1 MSAGEEITVSKLDS
15 GTGTLG
21 KAMDVV
27 DAIATA
33 PRPMRF
39 RDLAAHINQPRGT
52 LHRQVSNLIDEG
64 LLEVRPDQTY
74 GLGIRLLRL
83 AAQSWSGSQFRI
95 VADPHLRQLHL
106 QTAET
111 VHLGVLRG
119 TEVIYLDKVESA
131 QAVRMHSQI
140 GNASPCYCTGVGKAA
155 MAVMPK
161 AELDAA
167 ISKIT
172 FKRFTDHTLTD
183 EQALRATLDTI
194 RSTGI
199 AYDEEEHETGIHC
212 IAAPIYSQNRSL
224 VAGISVTAPV
234 YRVSRDQLDQWG
246 GLVQAAAGAI
256 MDDMAFRMGPK
267 A

>member
-1 MSAGEEITVSKLDS
+1 MTAGEDITVPKVDS

-27 DAIATA
+27 DAVATA
-33 PRPMRF
+33 SSPMRF
-39 RDLAAHINQPRGT
+39 RDLAACINQPRGT

-83 AAQSWSGSQFRI
+83 AAQSWSGNQFRT
-95 VADPHLRQLHL
+95 VADPHLRQLHRE
-106 QTAET
+106 TTET

-119 TEVIYLDKVESA
+119 TEVIYLDKVEST

-155 MAVMPK
+155 MAALP
-161 AELDAA
+161 ASELDAM
-167 ISKIT
+167 INNIT

-183 EQALRATLDTI
+183 KQALRAALETI
-194 RSTGI
+194 RRAGI

-212 IAAPIYSQNRSL
+212 IAAPVYSHNRSL

-234 YRVSRDQLDQWG
+234 YRVSRAQLDKWA
-246 GLVQAAAGAI
+246 GLVQAAAAAI